1 MKVLVADDEA
11 VIRRLVRD
19 SVGFDRPDALVLEA
33 RDAVE
38 AIDIARRERPDI
50 VIMDCVM
57 PGMTG
62 ADAVPLIR
70 DAVPQARIV
79 LFSALDDGR
88 LAAAAEAAGVEFF
101 PKTDVLEMIELL
113 LSADPVG
120 R

>member
-1 MKVLVADDEA
+1 MKILVADDEA

-19 SVGFDRPDALVLEA
+19 SIGFERPDAVVLEA
-33 RDAVE
+33 RDAEE
-38 AIDIARRERPDI
+38 AIEIARREQPAI
-50 VIMDCVM
+50 VILDCVM

-70 DAVPQARIV
+70 SAAPDARIV

-88 LAAAAEAAGVEFF
+88 LAAAAADAAVEFW
-101 PKTDVLEMIELL
+101 PKTDVLEMIEQLL
-113 LSADPVG
+113 APVG